1 MNDKNNNNYLN
12 YGLAL
17 GLIVALGLGVGAL
30 VVATEKDDKSKS
42 TADYFG
48 KARGKSLFLL
58 AHPNGIALGNGSD
71 PAWADLGKVDKDGI
85 ALTRPKDYSGNLF
98 VPVSFKVEKLPETKD
113 LKDDTRRFSEFK
125 KIGSVKDSVNFVASS
140 MNKFIKTADITQDEF
155 IGKEVAFF
163 PDSKIKLDITLNGKA
178 QAHDAAKSEDI
189 DQKIS
194 YTISKLGS
202 LYDKLSGELMIVID
216 APQVTDYFRAYDLAD
231 FIGDNKDTAD
241 KNAKAFGFESKKDF
255 DKYRVFA
262 FDLDR
267 AKDVYN
273 VIEAGKDAQPTPGD
287 LTTALRRTNLIL
299 AINKKETGD
308 IKVAY
313 RLLASDAKDDDNTKE
328 IDEGTETAF
337 NINTVKEVPK
347 VGDNPKIPAHA
358 DFVLT
363 YETS

>member
-48 KARGKSLFLL
+48 KAYGIKFFLQS
-58 AHPNGIALGNGSD
+58 HGDGVVQGDGNDAGFT
-71 PAWADLGKVDKDGI
+71 DLGKVDKDDI
-85 ALTRPKDYSGNLF
+85 PLTRPKDSDNLF
-98 VPVSFKVEKLPETKD
+98 APVSSEVEKLPKIAD
-113 LKDDTRRFSEFK
+113 LQDDTSRFGSLK
-125 KIGSVKDSVNFVASS
+125 KIGSVEETLKFVASS
-140 MNKFIKTADITQDEF
+140 ANKFIETADISTDLTTARDF
-155 IGKEVAFF
+155 SRVPG
-163 PDSKIKLDITLNGKA
+163 SKIKLEFTLNG
-178 QAHDAAKSEDI
+178 QSRDFDDI
-189 DQKIS
+189 SVNREQKFS
-194 YTISKLGS
+194 YTIDKLGTLYSKLAG
-202 LYDKLSGELMIVID
+202 KLGI
-216 APQVTDYFRAYDLAD
+216 APVNTDITDYFKAYDLAD
-231 FIGDNKDTAD
+231 FIDDNKDTAD

-273 VIEAGKDAQPTPGD
+273 VIETGKNAQPTPGD
-287 LTTALRRTNLIL
+287 LATALSETNLIL
-299 AINKKETGD
+299 AINKETGD
-308 IKVAY
+308 IKVAH

-363 YETS
+363 YEGSLN